1 MRLMLLLAAGAAL
14 AGCQPAVDKEPVAQ
28 EATTSAE
35 KATPQATV
43 TPQAAAAAPAEERF
57 VALGTEPFWSVEVTP
72 GQLRYSTPEDIPGAA
87 FAALR
92 SENGAGITY
101 TGTLKGQKAA
111 LRIAAGECSDGMS
124 DTVYAY
130 RATFTLAA
138 QELRGCA
145 REGKRGDKR

>member
-1 MRLMLLLAAGAAL
+1 MRLILVLAGGAVL
-14 AGCQPAVDKEPVAQ
+14 AGCQADVNRDPATEETVTSQAPAAPQAPAIPPETASAPAV
-28 EATTSAE
+28 
-35 KATPQATV
+35 
-43 TPQAAAAAPAEERF
+43 ERF
-57 VALGTEPFWSVEVTP
+57 VALGTEPFWSVEVSP

-87 FAALR
+87 FAAQR
-92 SENGAGITY
+92 SADAAAITY
-101 TGTLKGQKAA
+101 SGTLEGQPAR

>member
-1 MRLMLLLAAGAAL
+1 MRLILVLAAGAAL
-14 AGCQPAVDKEPVAQ
+14 AGCQPAADQQPVA
-28 EATTSAE
+28 EETTTSAE
-35 KATPQATV
+35 KATPQATAI
-43 TPQAAAAAPAEERF
+43 PQATAPAPAEERF
-57 VALGTEPFWSVEVTP
+57 VALGTEPFWSVEVSP
-72 GQLRYSTPEDIPGAA
+72 GQLRYSTPEDIPGEI
-87 FAALR
+87 FDALR
-92 SENGAGITY
+92 SEDGAGIAY
-101 TGTLKGQKAA
+101 IGTLKGQKAA